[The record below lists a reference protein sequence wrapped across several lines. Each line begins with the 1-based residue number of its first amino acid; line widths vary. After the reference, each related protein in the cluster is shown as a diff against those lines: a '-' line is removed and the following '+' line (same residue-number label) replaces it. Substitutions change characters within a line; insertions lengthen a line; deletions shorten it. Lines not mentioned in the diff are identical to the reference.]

1 MDGGWEA
8 GCGRS
13 LLFDG
18 RAVGDEGGVDL
29 LPGKGGSVH
38 RLVQVDTAAA
48 VSAGPGSNSVVDR
61 VAVVAERE
69 GRRRGIAG
77 RLLTSPRCSRTS
89 WECDI
94 ARPLLLL
101 RLLGCWDV
109 RPSGSV
115 VARHRARV
123 VRMGKGS
130 RGVDSRALECGWVV
144 VVEVGRG
151 DKVGGVEGLLVM
163 VVGMVHRVEAGRV
176 AQG

>member
-38 RLVQVDTAAA
+38 RLVQVDAAAA

-69 GRRRGIAG
+69 RRR
-77 RLLTSPRCSRTS
+77 R
-89 WECDI
+89 
-94 ARPLLLL
+94 
-101 RLLGCWDV
+101 
-109 RPSGSV
+109 
-115 VARHRARV
+115 
-123 VRMGKGS
+123 
-130 RGVDSRALECGWVV
+130 
-144 VVEVGRG
+144 
-151 DKVGGVEGLLVM
+151 
-163 VVGMVHRVEAGRV
+163 
-176 AQG
+176 